1 LICFDV
7 SFVSSL
13 SCRRLFVMVAVVVVD
28 IVSCESRGVFLNS
41 LSILVV
47 CNNTLIRLCVAIG
60 GHGHGYV
67 NFYVK

>member
-1 LICFDV
+1 
-7 SFVSSL
+7 
-13 SCRRLFVMVAVVVVD
+13 MVVVVVVD
-28 IVSCESRGVFLNS
+28 VVSCESRSFSNS

-47 CNNTLIRLCVAIG
+47 CNNTLIHLCVAIG